1 MEKKFGDIVRY
12 TRRPV
17 ARRKVESRRH
27 FLKHISLD
35 KNPER
40 RVNVRRQNM
49 GDRRNSPFTVS
60 HLSTERIGLSS
71 DL

>member
-1 MEKKFGDIVRY
+1 MEKNFGDIVKY

-35 KNPER
+35 NNPER
-40 RVNVRRQNM
+40 RVNVRRQNI
-49 GDRRNSPFTVS
+49 GDRRNSPLTVS
-60 HLSTERIGLSS
+60 HLSTERIGFSF